1 MKFIFI
7 GTSRFAAIILEKLI
21 KNNHKPTL
29 VISAPDKPMGRKQAI
44 TPPEAKVIALKNDI
58 PILQPTKIKEAEK
71 EIKRINPDLIILTAY
86 GQIIPESIL
95 SIPCFGSFN
104 IHPSLLPKYR
114 GASPIQSA
122 ILNGDKKTGVTIY
135 LMDKEL
141 DHGPIL
147 SQKELAISSENGY
160 FKLLEELAE
169 LGSDLLLESITKIV
183 SKKAKLTPQDESKA
197 SLVKILAKEDGHIK
211 WNKTAEEIERQIRAL
226 ENWPTSYA
234 FWDKK
239 ALKIIESSVKILP
252 VHKSYPFGKVV
263 ASPENEILVATK
275 ENYLKIE
282 KLQIE
287 GKKPMSAKDFLNG
300 YLKIIGSILK

>member
-7 GTSRFAAIILEKLI
+7 GTSKFAAIILEKLI
-21 KNNHKPTL
+21 ENKYKPVL
-29 VISAPDKPMGRKQAI
+29 AISAPDKPIGRKGAI
-44 TPPEAKVIALKNDI
+44 TPPEVKTVALKNEI
-58 PILQPTKIKEAEK
+58 PVIQPVKIKDAEL
-71 EIKRINPDLIILTAY
+71 EIKKINPDLIILAAY

-95 SIPCFGSFN
+95 SIPRYGSFN

-122 ILNGDKKTGVTIY
+122 ILNGDEKTGVTIY

-141 DHGPIL
+141 DHGPVL
-147 SQKELAISSENGY
+147 AQKQLKITDRTGY

-169 LGSDLLLESITKIV
+169 LGSDLLLESIPRIV
-183 SKKAKLTPQDESKA
+183 ENKAELIPQNESKA
-197 SLVKILAKEDGHIK
+197 SFVKILTKEDGYIK
-211 WNKTAEEIERQIRAL
+211 WNKTAEEIERQIRAY
-226 ENWPTSYA
+226 ENWPTSYS

-239 ALKIIESSVKILP
+239 ALKIIESSAKILP
-252 VHKSYPFGKVV
+252 VEKIYPFGKVV
-263 ASPENEILVATK
+263 VSPENEILVATK

-300 YLKIIGSILK
+300 YSKIIGSILK

>member
-1 MKFIFI
+1 MKYIFI
-7 GTSRFAAIILEKLI
+7 GTSKFAAIILEKFI
-21 KNNHKPTL
+21 KNKYKPVL
-29 VISAPDKPMGRKQAI
+29 VISALDKPVGRKGII
-44 TPPEAKVIALKNDI
+44 TPSEVKAVALKNKI
-58 PILQPTKIKEAEK
+58 PVIQPIKIKDAEEDIK
-71 EIKRINPDLIILTAY
+71 EINPDLIILTAY

-95 SIPCFGSFN
+95 SIPRYGSFN

-122 ILNGDKKTGVTIY
+122 ILNGDEKTGVTIY

-147 SQKELAISSENGY
+147 SQKELKITGKTGY
-160 FKLLEELAE
+160 FKLLEQLAE
-169 LGSDLLLESITKIV
+169 LGSDLLLESLPNIA
-183 SKKAKLTPQDESKA
+183 SGKAELIPQDESKA
-197 SLVKILAKEDGHIK
+197 SFVKILSKEDGHIK
-211 WNKTAEEIERQIRAL
+211 WNKTAEEIERQIRGY
-226 ENWPTSYA
+226 ENWPTSYS

-252 VHKSYPFGKVV
+252 VLKSYPFGKVV
-263 ASPENEILVATK
+263 ASPENEMLVATK

-287 GKKPMSAKDFLNG
+287 GKKPISAKDFLNG
-300 YLKIIGSILK
+300 NLKIIGTVLK